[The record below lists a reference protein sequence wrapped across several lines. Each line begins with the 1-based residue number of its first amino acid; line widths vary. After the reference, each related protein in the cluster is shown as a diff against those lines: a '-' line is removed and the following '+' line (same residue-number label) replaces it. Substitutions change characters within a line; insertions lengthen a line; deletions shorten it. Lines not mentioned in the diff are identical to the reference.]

1 MKTTGVILA
10 GGKSSRMGTDKSI
23 LIFHEKTFIDNNVNI
38 FKEVVD
44 EIIIVS
50 NQHNK
55 YGYKDIQEVS
65 DIYQDMGPL
74 AGIHAGIL
82 AAEHDTVFITAC
94 DMPLIETNIMN
105 FMLKESKGFDV
116 TVPKGVNGIEPL
128 FAVYSK
134 NVLPYIESY
143 LIQNKRK
150 IINFYQDVNVNYIDE
165 NEIKKFIDPKKVF
178 FNVNTQ
184 DDYFKL
190 NTSKKRFNN
199 TNN

>member
-1 MKTTGVILA
+1 MYLAIVVMEVTNMKTTGVILA

-82 AAEHDTVFITAC
+82 AAEHDTVLLQLVIC
-94 DMPLIETNIMN
+94 H
-105 FMLKESKGFDV
+105 
-116 TVPKGVNGIEPL
+116 
-128 FAVYSK
+128 
-134 NVLPYIESY
+134 
-143 LIQNKRK
+143 
-150 IINFYQDVNVNYIDE
+150 
-165 NEIKKFIDPKKVF
+165 
-178 FNVNTQ
+178 
-184 DDYFKL
+184 
-190 NTSKKRFNN
+190 
-199 TNN
+199 